1 MNLPRRYKEIF
12 NRYNREIAIVE
23 KKVRNFE
30 IKREKL
36 IRREEYATEF
46 EVNEIET
53 RRRTYEEEEEIEK
66 EYFKKSEFYIDKTDE
81 VEESVY
87 EEVDIDVDD
96 DYGMNAEDVVKALSL
111 LKDETQDEFWD
122 DIFR

>member
-46 EVNEIET
+46 EVNELM
-53 RRRTYEEEEEIEK
+53 R
-66 EYFKKSEFYIDKTDE
+66 KKRK
-81 VEESVY
+81 
-87 EEVDIDVDD
+87 
-96 DYGMNAEDVVKALSL
+96 
-111 LKDETQDEFWD
+111 
-122 DIFR
+122 